1 MKLDSIAEVL
11 NDAMRSI
18 PWLVR
23 VESLGRAEVARE
35 FSAWANGGS
44 LVLAALDRESSEVVD
59 MVEYGGLERLD
70 AAPGSVV
77 AWAGCVAAV
86 LARAD
91 ATERISELI
100 PAPAL
105 LVEPSLERVADFERV
120 RLDVELEERCGARLR
135 G

>member
-1 MKLDSIAEVL
+1 MKLDVIAEVL
-11 NDAMRSI
+11 SDAMRSI

-23 VESLGRAEVARE
+23 VESLGSAEVARE
-35 FSAWANGGS
+35 FTAWANGGS
-44 LVLAALDRESSEVVD
+44 LVLTVLDRESGEVVD
-59 MVEYGGLERLD
+59 MVEYGNLGRLD
-70 AAPGSVV
+70 AAPGRVV

-91 ATERISELI
+91 AIERIAELI

-105 LVEPSLERVADFERV
+105 LVEPSLESVADFERV
-120 RLDVELEERCGARLR
+120 RFDGELEERCCARLR